1 MSYDYSDVERLQARA
16 RRERSETVYRLIF
29 APIAA
34 WFRSARTQKSAG
46 HAARPHFARQGW

>member
-1 MSYDYSDVERLQARA
+1 MTYDYSYIERVQARA

-34 WFRSARTQKSAG
+34 WFRSAGTHKSAG
-46 HAARPHFARQGW
+46 HAARPNFARQG

>member
-1 MSYDYSDVERLQARA
+1 MTYDYSYIERLQARA

-34 WFRSARTQKSAG
+34 WFRSARTPESAC
-46 HAARPHFARQGW
+46 HAPRPHLARQG